1 MAKRNHDR
9 KALAVVA
16 FLLVLTGVAGPLQ
29 PSTVE
34 AAARA
39 IASFDGATQAKLSPM
54 VFDAAVKSDPNAP
67 IQVVVTTANA
77 ATSLDETTAAT
88 FGARVLRRFENIN
101 GYAVSISP
109 NSLAQLAALP
119 NITRVSMDQK
129 VGLTNDL
136 NYVTLGADIARKNLG
151 LNGHDVVV
159 AVLDSGIANHP
170 DVGGRLLTEVE
181 IVGRESGYAD
191 YFGHGTHLAGIIAGN
206 AHESSDGKSFRRF
219 YGIAPEAKLVSVRVL
234 GRDGTGYVSDVIAGI
249 DWVIKYRAN
258 YKIRVLNISLGQA
271 IEQSYATDP
280 LCIAVEKAWKAG
292 IVVVVSA
299 GNFGELGYGTIGS
312 PGNDP
317 YVITVG
323 ASNNYLSPSRGDDIL
338 TTYTSRGPTAID
350 HFVKP
355 DLVAPGNRTVS
366 LRALGSTLDS
376 SYPALR
382 VKYSAFNTDPN
393 KANLDSPYFELS
405 GSSMATAVVSGMAAI
420 LIQAEP
426 SITPDTVKAR
436 FMKSAEKRLEYDI
449 FSEGAGFANLY
460 AALQERGIAKVPSL
474 SPRAFMT
481 STGIVIQSTDSL
493 WGDPLSWNSTLI
505 WGGEPLRNTDAVAAN
520 GAVWGNKGTVGG
532 SGVGTNGAIW
542 GGNNSPPRR

>member
-1 MAKRNHDR
+1 MKRNHGR
-9 KALAVVA
+9 KALAVIA
-16 FLLVLTGVAGPLQ
+16 SLLILTGVAGPLP
-29 PSTVE
+29 PSTAD
-34 AAARA
+34 AATRA
-39 IASFDGATQAKLSPM
+39 VAALAGATKSKLSPM
-54 VFDAAVKSDPNAP
+54 VFDAFVKGDPNAP
-67 IQVVVTTANA
+67 IRVVVTTANA
-77 ATSLDETTAAT
+77 ATSLDESTAAS
-88 FGARVLRRFENIN
+88 FGGRMLRRYENVN

-109 NSLAQLAALP
+109 NSLAELAALSSV
-119 NITRVSMDQK
+119 THVSMDQK
-129 VGLTNDL
+129 VGLTNDI

-170 DVGGRLLTEVE
+170 DVGSRLLTEVE
-181 IVGRESGYAD
+181 IVGQERGYAD

-206 AHESSDGKSFRRF
+206 ANQSSDGKSFRRF
-219 YGIAPEAKLVSVRVL
+219 YGVAPDAKLVSVRVL

-249 DWVIKYRAN
+249 DWVIKYRTY

-299 GNFGELGYGTIGS
+299 GNMGELGYGTIGS

-376 SYPALR
+376 SYPGLR
-382 VKYSAFNTDPN
+382 VKYSAFNIDPN
-393 KANLDSPYFELS
+393 KANLDSPYLELS

-426 SITPDTVKAR
+426 LITPDTVKAR
-436 FMKSAEKRLEYDI
+436 FMKSAEKRMEYDI

-460 AALQERGIAKVPSL
+460 AALQERGVAKAPSM
-474 SPRAFMT
+474 SPRAYMT
-481 STGIVIQSTDSL
+481 STGIVIQSTDL
-493 WGDPLSWNSTLI
+493 LCGDPLSWSSTLI
-505 WGGEPLRNTDAVAAN
+505 WGGDPLRNTDAVAAN
-520 GAVWGNKGTVGG
+520 GAIWGNKGTVG
-532 SGVGTNGAIW
+532 SLGVGSNGAIW
-542 GGNNSPPRR
+542 GGNNLPPRR